1 LFGQQFGYLWG
12 LIKVTTDDEVQK
24 PKYLSLGVG
33 DDGVIINPVVLLKI
47 FDWSI
52 EDCGIGCIGVKL
64 IWR

>member
-24 PKYLSLGVG
+24 PNYLSLCVG
-33 DDGVIINPVVLLKI
+33 DDGEIINPIVLLKV

-52 EDCGIGCIGVKL
+52 ENCGIDCISVKL
-64 IWR
+64 I